1 MKLENKQCKM
11 SEEAMP
17 GAHQLCE
24 MLRTDKS
31 VKTEARQYF
40 PWTGGRGEW
49 RGTAEEIWG
58 FLWK

>member
-31 VKTEARQYF
+31 VKTEAR
-40 PWTGGRGEW
+40 
-49 RGTAEEIWG
+49 
-58 FLWK
+58 